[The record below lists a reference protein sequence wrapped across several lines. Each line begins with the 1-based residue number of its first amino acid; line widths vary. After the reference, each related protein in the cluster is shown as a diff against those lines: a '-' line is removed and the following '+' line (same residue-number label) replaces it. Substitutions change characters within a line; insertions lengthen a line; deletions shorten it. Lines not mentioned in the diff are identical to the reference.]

1 MATTSTPLY
10 TREFGSRPFVVFGGW
25 CVLAILIAGI
35 AIKTGLW
42 LVLIGSVAALGAG
55 VLGLLAATTRL
66 DVTPGRVRRRTRLGE
81 KEYDASS
88 LSLSR
93 QGTDV
98 FVLAPTANS
107 KKVICAFGDP
117 NTDEVT
123 AAFASAGVAVV
134 APETPEASEPPEAGP
149 S

>member
-10 TREFGSRPFVVFGGW
+10 SREFGSRPFVVFGGW

-66 DVTPGRVRRRTRLGE
+66 EVTPGRVMRRTRLGQ
-81 KEYDASS
+81 KEYDATS
-88 LSLSR
+88 LTLSR
-93 QGTDV
+93 QGNDV
-98 FVLAPTANS
+98 FVLAPTASS
-107 KKVICAFGDP
+107 KKVICAFSDP
-117 NTDEVT
+117 NTEEVT

-134 APETPEASEPPEAGP
+134 APVAPETPEDSG